1 MLLIDAANV
10 IGSRPSGWWRDRPA
24 AARDLVERVV
34 QAVASNRLDD
44 RVVLVLE
51 GQARA
56 GWDEGL
62 ATGLRVVHALGS
74 GDDAL
79 VEIAAESE
87 EPVVAVTADRAL
99 RSRLQELGAQV
110 VGPQWLLRRLGG
122 APSGGLGN

>member
-24 AARDLVERVV
+24 AARALVELVAD
-34 QAVASNRLDD
+34 AVASKRLDGP
-44 RVVLVLE
+44 VILVLE

-56 GWDEGL
+56 GWDEGP
-62 ATGLRVVHALGS
+62 ATGLRVVHARGS

-79 VEIAAESE
+79 VEITAESE

-110 VGPQWLLRRLGG
+110 VGPRWLLSRLDGEPSGRLGD
-122 APSGGLGN
+122 